1 MAEDHAPGVSVG
13 PIAFAR
19 TGALRYFDAAG
30 AFASG
35 LAAHAGGPLPQPLRA
50 VHYAAAGA
58 APAEGARPDCGEP
71 PGIVLAFRSPTETWV
86 LCNAATFDAIER
98 FAAPRTD
105 GCLVEQTGGI
115 GCCRVSGARAAD
127 FLARLGSSVAV
138 PGVGQAF
145 TGRFADVTA
154 TCVCIRAGEIILL
167 ADRVYVD
174 HLAAWMRATLDDF
187 RETGARD

>member
-1 MAEDHAPGVSVG
+1 MAEDNAPGVSVG

-30 AFASG
+30 AFARD

-50 VHYAAAGA
+50 VHYAA
-58 APAEGARPDCGEP
+58 EGAGPDSGEP

-98 FAAPRTD
+98 FAAARTD
-105 GCLVEQTGGI
+105 GCLVELTGGL

-127 FLARLGSSVAV
+127 FLARLGSNVAV